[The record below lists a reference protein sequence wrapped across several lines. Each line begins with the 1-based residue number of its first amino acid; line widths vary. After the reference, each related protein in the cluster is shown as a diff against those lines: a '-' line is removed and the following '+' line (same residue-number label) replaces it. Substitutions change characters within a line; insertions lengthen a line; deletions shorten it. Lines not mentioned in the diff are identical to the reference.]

1 MFPTTWWRV
10 HSDAGAVRH
19 VRVRRVC
26 AALLALVLA
35 LYLAPL
41 PAMAGET
48 TQDTTNE
55 QGQAEGASA
64 PSTRPTSG
72 KTSDAV
78 GGVSTGDAAGGTGTG
93 DAAGAASQT
102 KDGDTK
108 DDAVPPQDTAGQPS
122 GQGSSEDGG
131 TPAPTAPPKEEPPA
145 RAPDAEAATIDVS
158 VRVVGPDAEGH
169 DVDWLPATNV
179 TVAAT
184 ATGLDATEAA
194 FKKGGLAYDAVKGTA
209 YGAYLNS
216 ITSPYTQQKLDYDAS
231 SGAYWSL
238 LVNTGS
244 GLTHSDTGISSI
256 DMSAVREIVWYY
268 SAGTT
273 LPAEA
278 PNTEPSSTSLP
289 TYTSDWPDTSDWP
302 GFQQILG
309 DQQAATPTGAA
320 TVTWDV
326 DLSQYGDGGHWHK
339 VSELLSVN
347 GFIYAAVDDRVVRI
361 DERTGTVDATRG
373 TLEGSI
379 SYTSR
384 PLYVKGMI
392 VVALDDGRV
401 EALDA
406 ATLKRRW
413 VTPIMAKGYQ
423 SSCSLSLTSGSS
435 PQIVVGISQGSGSAG
450 MLFTVDP
457 STSSFASYRVLDQSQ
472 VSGWYWSGAASVGGC
487 LVAADTAGRVS
498 AYRASDGRE
507 VASYQLTS
515 KVPDGSTVNADVVAL
530 NKTDFLVATRDGRL
544 HRLRLTDANGA
555 IGIAEVSSVALGGT
569 GKAAPVVVGGHAFVG
584 GAQDTTPDAPTAL
597 YVVDTSIMSLLQTI
611 TKADGLDLPVGFGGI
626 SAPPLVS
633 TTSTGTFAYFTV
645 NAATFDAATGAY
657 ASGGN
662 LYAYRLGDTEAH
674 LLYAPTTNANFC
686 DSPVICDTQG
696 SLYYLN
702 DSSHVVKLVSQK
714 NGADGRGSTTD
725 EGGSGHTATPTS
737 VMADGSTGPRERP
750 GSLANMLAGMSGI
763 RMYGT
768 AAIGWTLRPSAS
780 ATAGARSSR
789 PLLFG
794 TPSDVL
800 TRVTTTRPTAMQ
812 PEGQGAAAEPSST
825 SVAHLPLWPVAG
837 MGCGAALLVVLLVRD
852 LMRTRKGGSHDSS
865 RHHRG

>member
-10 HSDAGAVRH
+10 HSDTGAVRH

-41 PAMAGET
+41 PAMAEET

-72 KTSDAV
+72 KTSDA
-78 GGVSTGDAAGGTGTG
+78 AGGASTG

-108 DDAVPPQDTAGQPS
+108 DDAVPPQDTTGQPS
-122 GQGSSEDGG
+122 GQRSSEDGG

-194 FKKGGLAYDAVKGTA
+194 FKKGGLTYDVVEGTA
-209 YGAYLNS
+209 YGAYLNG
-216 ITSPYTQQKLDYDAS
+216 ITSPYTGQELGYDAA
-231 SGAYWSL
+231 SGRYWSL

-244 GLTHSDTGISSI
+244 GLTSSGKGISSI
-256 DMSAVREIVWYY
+256 DMSTVREIVWYY
-268 SAGTT
+268 STGTAA
-273 LPAEA
+273 PAET
-278 PNTEPSSTSLP
+278 PDTEPSSTQLP
-289 TYTSDWPDTSDWP
+289 TYASDWS

-309 DQQAATPTGAA
+309 DQRAATPTDAA
-320 TVTWDV
+320 TVAWDV
-326 DLSQYGDGGHWHK
+326 DLSQYGSGGSWHR

-347 GFIYAAVDDRVVRI
+347 GSIYAAVDDRVVRI
-361 DERTGTVDATRG
+361 DERAGTVDATRG
-373 TLEGSI
+373 TLDAPI

-457 STSSFASYRVLDQSQ
+457 STSSLASYRVLDQSQ

-515 KVPDGSTVNADVVAL
+515 KVPGGSTVNADVVAL
-530 NKTDFLVATRDGRL
+530 DETDFLVATRDGRL
-544 HRLRLTDANGA
+544 HRLRLTDANGT
-555 IGIAEVSSVALGGT
+555 IGIVEVSSVALGGT

-584 GAQDTTPDAPTAL
+584 GARDTTPDAPTAL
-597 YVVDTSIMSLLQTI
+597 YVVDTSTMSLLQTI

-633 TTSTGTFAYFTV
+633 TTPTGTFAYFTV

-714 NGADGRGSTTD
+714 NGAGGRGSTTD
-725 EGGSGHTATPTS
+725 AGGSGRTATPTS

-768 AAIGWTLRPSAS
+768 AAIGWTLRPSAR
-780 ATAGARSSR
+780 ATARARSSR

-800 TRVTTTRPTAMQ
+800 TRVTTTRSLAMQ

-852 LMRTRKGGSHDSS
+852 LMRTRKEGSHDSS

>member
-41 PAMAGET
+41 PAMAEET

-72 KTSDAV
+72 KTSDAA
-78 GGVSTGDAAGGTGTG
+78 GGASTGDAAGGTGTG

-108 DDAVPPQDTAGQPS
+108 DDAVPPQDTTGQPS

-194 FKKGGLAYDAVKGTA
+194 FKKGGLTYDVVEGTT
-209 YGAYLNS
+209 YGAYLNG
-216 ITSPYTQQKLDYDAS
+216 ITSPYTGQELGYDAAS
-231 SGAYWSL
+231 RRYWSL

-244 GLTHSDTGISSI
+244 GLTSSDKGISSI
-256 DMSAVREIVWYY
+256 DMSTVREIVWYY
-268 SAGTT
+268 STGTAA
-273 LPAEA
+273 PAET
-278 PNTEPSSTSLP
+278 PNTELSSTKLP
-289 TYTSDWPDTSDWP
+289 TYASDWP

-309 DQQAATPTGAA
+309 DQRAATPTDAA
-320 TVTWDV
+320 TVAWDV
-326 DLSQYGDGGHWHK
+326 DLSQYGSGGSWHR

-347 GFIYAAVDDRVVRI
+347 GSIYAAVDDRVVRI

-373 TLEGSI
+373 TLDAPI

-413 VTPIMAKGYQ
+413 TTPIMAKGYQ

-435 PQIVVGISQGSGSAG
+435 PQIVIGISQGSGSAG

-457 STSSFASYRVLDQSQ
+457 STSSLASYRVLDQSQ

-498 AYRASDGRE
+498 AYRTSDGRE

-515 KVPDGSTVNADVVAL
+515 KVPGGSTVNADVVAL
-530 NKTDFLVATRDGRL
+530 DETDFLVATRDGRL

-584 GAQDTTPDAPTAL
+584 GARDTTPDAPTAL
-597 YVVDTSIMSLLQTI
+597 YVVDTSTMSLLQTI

-702 DSSHVVKLVSQK
+702 DSSHVVKLVSQE

-725 EGGSGHTATPTS
+725 AGGSGRTATPTS
-737 VMADGSTGPRERP
+737 VMADGSTGPRKRP

-780 ATAGARSSR
+780 ATARARSSR

-800 TRVTTTRPTAMQ
+800 TRVTTTRPLAMQ
-812 PEGQGAAAEPSST
+812 PEGQGAAAEPLST

-852 LMRTRKGGSHDSS
+852 LITRKGGSHDSS

>member
-72 KTSDAV
+72 KTS
-78 GGVSTGDAAGGTGTG
+78 DAAGGTGTG

-194 FKKGGLAYDAVKGTA
+194 FKKGGLAYDVVEGTT
-209 YGAYLNS
+209 YGAYLNG
-216 ITSPYTQQKLDYDAS
+216 ITSPYTRQELGYDAA
-231 SGAYWSL
+231 SGRCWSL

-244 GLTHSDTGISSI
+244 GLTSSDKGISSI
-256 DMSAVREIVWYY
+256 DMSTVREIVWYY
-268 SAGTT
+268 STGTVAS
-273 LPAEA
+273 AET
-278 PNTEPSSTSLP
+278 PDTEPS
-289 TYTSDWPDTSDWP
+289 WP

-309 DQQAATPTGAA
+309 DQRAATPTDAA
-320 TVTWDV
+320 TVAWDV
-326 DLSQYGDGGHWHK
+326 DLSQYGSGSSWHR

-347 GFIYAAVDDRVVRI
+347 GSIYAAVDDRVVRI
-361 DERTGTVDATRG
+361 DERTGTVDAP
-373 TLEGSI
+373 I

-413 VTPIMAKGYQ
+413 TTPIMAKGYQ

-457 STSSFASYRVLDQSQ
+457 STSSLASYRVLDQSQ

-498 AYRASDGRE
+498 AYRTSDGRE

-515 KVPDGSTVNADVVAL
+515 KVPGGSTVNADVVAL
-530 NKTDFLVATRDGRL
+530 DETDFLVATRDGRL

-584 GAQDTTPDAPTAL
+584 GARDTTPDAPTAL
-597 YVVDTSIMSLLQTI
+597 YVVDTSTMSLLQTI

-662 LYAYRLGDTEAH
+662 LYAYRLGNTEAH

-686 DSPVICDTQG
+686 DSPVICDTDTQG

-714 NGADGRGSTTD
+714 NGAGGRGSTTD
-725 EGGSGHTATPTS
+725 AGGSGHTATPTS

-750 GSLANMLAGMSGI
+750 GSLANMLAGTSGI
-763 RMYGT
+763 HMYGT
-768 AAIGWTLRPSAS
+768 AAIGWTLRPSAR

-800 TRVTTTRPTAMQ
+800 TRVTTTRPLAMQ

>member
-41 PAMAGET
+41 PAMAEET

-72 KTSDAV
+72 KTSDAA
-78 GGVSTGDAAGGTGTG
+78 GGASTGDAAGGTGTG

-108 DDAVPPQDTAGQPS
+108 DDAVPPQDTTGQPS

-194 FKKGGLAYDAVKGTA
+194 FKKGGLTYDAVEGTA
-209 YGAYLNS
+209 YGAYLAS
-216 ITSPYTQQKLDYDAS
+216 ITSPYTGQELGYDAAS
-231 SGAYWSL
+231 RRYWSL

-244 GLTHSDTGISSI
+244 GLTSSGKGISSI
-256 DMSAVREIVWYY
+256 DMSTVREIVWYY
-268 SAGTT
+268 STGTAA
-273 LPAEA
+273 PAET
-278 PNTEPSSTSLP
+278 PDTEPSSTQLP
-289 TYTSDWPDTSDWP
+289 TYASDWS

-309 DQQAATPTGAA
+309 DQRAATPTDAA
-320 TVTWDV
+320 TVAWDV
-326 DLSQYGDGGHWHK
+326 DLSQYGSGGSWHR

-347 GFIYAAVDDRVVRI
+347 GSIYAAVDDRVVRI

-373 TLEGSI
+373 TLDAPI

-413 VTPIMAKGYQ
+413 TTPIMAKGYQ

-435 PQIVVGISQGSGSAG
+435 PQIVIGISQGSGSAG

-457 STSSFASYRVLDQSQ
+457 STSSLASYRVLDQSQ

-498 AYRASDGRE
+498 AYRTSDGRE

-515 KVPDGSTVNADVVAL
+515 KVSGGSTVNADVVAL
-530 NKTDFLVATRDGRL
+530 DETDFLVATRDGRL
-544 HRLRLTDANGA
+544 HRLRLTDANGT

-584 GAQDTTPDAPTAL
+584 GARDTTPDAPTAL
-597 YVVDTSIMSLLQTI
+597 YVVDTSTMSLLQTI

-714 NGADGRGSTTD
+714 NGAGGRGSTTD
-725 EGGSGHTATPTS
+725 AGGSGRTATPTS

-768 AAIGWTLRPSAS
+768 AAIGWTLRPSAR
-780 ATAGARSSR
+780 ATARARSSR

-800 TRVTTTRPTAMQ
+800 TRVTTTRPLAMQ